1 MEPFKFLDP
10 VFWSMSSND
19 IAQSTKLKVVEINP
33 DEMVHQIPYRT
44 PDKKHKTLSKLIK
57 LKDSVNTAVDPDIVT
72 LHRCLEFC
80 ISQINN
86 VGCSLTPYGIEALNK
101 IKAYIDHWNIHS
113 KLVKNNFGNN
123 IRNTIDV
130 IMGESDGDQ

>member
-1 MEPFKFLDP
+1 MLDP

-33 DEMVHQIPYRT
+33 NEMVHQIAYKT

-57 LKDSVNTAVDPDIVT
+57 LKNSVSTAVDPDIV
-72 LHRCLEFC
+72 RVYKCLEFC

-86 VGCSLTPYGIEALNK
+86 VGCSLTPYGIEVLNK
-101 IKAYIDHWNIHS
+101 IKAYIDYWNIHS
-113 KLVKNNFGNN
+113 KLIKNNFGNN

-130 IMGESDGDQ
+130 IMGEGDGNQ